1 MKLITYLTIFTSI
14 LFISTAFASDDSD
27 EQAEIDLSLV
37 ENDLDQDQDALI
49 DKREALNFFKRT
61 FFHPGKTKNEEIKRE
76 TREVYEEK
84 CENIVPLAAM

>member
-1 MKLITYLTIFTSI
+1 MKLITLIV
-14 LFISTAFASDDSD
+14 LFSAVLLITASSDNES
-27 EQAEIDLSLV
+27 AEV
-37 ENDLDQDQDALI
+37 DLDQEEDQNGESELI

-84 CENIVPLAAM
+84 CENIIPLASR

>member
-37 ENDLDQDQDALI
+37 ENDLDQDQYALI
-49 DKREALNFFKRT
+49 DKR
-61 FFHPGKTKNEEIKRE
+61 
-76 TREVYEEK
+76 
-84 CENIVPLAAM
+84 